1 MLKSLSAK
9 LGHVLVLYGGWG
21 LFAMSFLDSSLIP
34 FPVVNDLA
42 LIVMA
47 SKRPAWWPLY
57 ALASTLGS
65 VGGAYLLYGIARGG
79 GKFFFRKTTP
89 HAMTH
94 AQRWLERNDFV
105 AFWWRRYCLRR
116 RPMKVFVLTAGV
128 LRVNAV
134 NFGLALLVGRGLRFG
149 AEAWLGARYGV
160 QAEDY
165 MRHNLGWASLAAVI
179 VIVGLALLQRWWS
192 GSRDSGQGIKE
203 VKGRLDSPPSLGS
216 SSAGYM
222 IGAIYPLNLDPFP
235 SVISVAGPQSRRF
248 RNGSEGSCPVPLPG

>member
-1 MLKSLSAK
+1 MSAFTKRRERGIMLKSLSAK

-57 ALASTLGS
+57 AWRQPW
-65 VGGAYLLYGIARGG
+65 ARYAAPICFTESPAAEGNSS
-79 GKFFFRKTTP
+79 FARLTP
-89 HAMTH
+89 QSITH

-105 AFWWRRYCLRR
+105 AVLVASILPPPAPY
-116 RPMKVFVLTAGV
+116 KVFILTAGV

-134 NFGLALLVGRGLRFG
+134 NFGLALLVGRGLRFA

-160 QAEDY
+160 QAQDY
-165 MRHNLGWASLAAVI
+165 LRHNLGWASLAAVI
-179 VIVGLALLQRWWS
+179 LIVGLALLQAMARET
-192 GSRDSGQGIKE
+192 G
-203 VKGRLDSPPSLGS
+203 LGTR
-216 SSAGYM
+216 G
-222 IGAIYPLNLDPFP
+222 
-235 SVISVAGPQSRRF
+235 
-248 RNGSEGSCPVPLPG
+248 